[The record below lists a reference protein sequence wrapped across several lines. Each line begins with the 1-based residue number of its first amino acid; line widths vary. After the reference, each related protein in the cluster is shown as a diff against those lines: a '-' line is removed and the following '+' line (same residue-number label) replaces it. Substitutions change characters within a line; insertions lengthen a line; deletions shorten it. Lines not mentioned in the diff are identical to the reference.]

1 MTMATSTATTQAR
14 GEKRKCIVQSIETK
28 YKAILEV
35 ESGKKKAQ
43 IARDFSIPANTLSTW
58 IKSKEKIKE
67 AFENSSFGPKTK
79 RMRTAKYQQLE
90 EALDLWFK
98 ESRAQLVNISG
109 PIIRNKAETLAKQM
123 GHPEFQ
129 CSSGWLDRFKTRH
142 AYSFRSIVGEAHAV
156 TNTMVE
162 TWQQTTLPHIL
173 STYAPEDIY
182 NADEMGL
189 FYKMQPTKSMVH
201 SGEDGR
207 GGKRSKDRLTV
218 MPCSNMTGTD
228 KLPLLVI
235 GKAQKPRCFKNV
247 KSLPVTYK
255 ANKCSWMTGAIF
267 TEWVTDWDKQ
277 CRRKSRK
284 VVLIIDNCRAHPVI
298 KTLKA
303 IKIVFLPPNTTSITQ
318 PMDQGIINSM
328 KSIYR
333 RTLIQ
338 DHMLKAIDN
347 KVPFIWN
354 VLDAINL
361 IHKAWRQTKV
371 STIRN
376 CYAHCGFKV
385 VPAPAPVPVP
395 TPDAEDDDDL
405 NLLFEDSEEDESDDD
420 DEDNIPLST
429 LARNLKRVGINMDED
444 EINAYIR
451 ADDKTPT
458 MMTMT
463 DEDIIQAVTVE
474 QAVEDEDEDEEE
486 EVKEPISTGK
496 ALEMVESLR
505 LFMQSRK
512 RAQES
517 LMMMDS
523 VEKWILK
530 SSSEAKKQLT
540 IDEMFSLN

>member
-1 MTMATSTATTQAR
+1 MTMNTTTATTQAR

-35 ESGKKKAQ
+35 EAGVKKKAQ
-43 IARDFSIPANTLSTW
+43 IARDLGIPANTLSTW
-58 IKSKEKIKE
+58 IKSKDKIKD
-67 AFENSSFGPKTK
+67 AFESSSFGPKTK

-90 EALDLWFK
+90 EALDIWFK
-98 ESRAQLVNISG
+98 ESRALDVNISG
-109 PIIRNKAETLAKQM
+109 PIIRNKAEKLAKQM
-123 GHPEFQ
+123 GHPDFQ

-142 AYSFRSIVGEAHAV
+142 AYSFRTIVGEAHGV
-156 TNTMVE
+156 TNAMVE
-162 TWQQTTLPHIL
+162 TWQQTTLPNLL

-189 FYKMQPTKSMVH
+189 FYKMQPNKSMVH
-201 SGEDGR
+201 SEEDGR
-207 GGKRSKDRLTV
+207 GGKRAKDRITV

-247 KSLPVTYK
+247 KSLPCTYK
-255 ANKCSWMTGAIF
+255 ANKCSWMTGLIF
-267 TEWVTDWDKQ
+267 TEWITDWDKQ
-277 CRRKSRK
+277 LRRKKRNI
-284 VVLIIDNCRAHPVI
+284 VLIIDNCRAHPVI

-303 IKIVFLPPNTTSITQ
+303 IKIVFLPPNTTSLTQ

-328 KSIYR
+328 KSIYH

-338 DHMLKAIDN
+338 DHMLVAMEK
-347 KVPFIWN
+347 KVPFTWN
-354 VLDAINL
+354 VLEAINL
-361 IHKAWRQTKV
+361 IHKAWRQTSK

-376 CYAHCGFKV
+376 CFGHCGFKV
-385 VPAPAPVPVP
+385 PAPAPNPAP
-395 TPDAEDDDDL
+395 APDADEDDL
-405 NLLFEDSEEDESDDD
+405 NLLFYPSDSEEEEDDE
-420 DEDNIPLST
+420 EDNIPLST
-429 LARNLKRVGINMDED
+429 LSMKLKRVGINMNEA
-444 EINAYIR
+444 EIEQYIR
-451 ADDKTPT
+451 SDDQTPT
-458 MMTMT
+458 MMTLT

-474 QAVEDEDEDEEE
+474 EEVEEDEETE
-486 EVKEPISTGK
+486 EAEEAKEPISTGK

-512 RAQES
+512 KAQES

-523 VEKWILK
+523 VEKFILK